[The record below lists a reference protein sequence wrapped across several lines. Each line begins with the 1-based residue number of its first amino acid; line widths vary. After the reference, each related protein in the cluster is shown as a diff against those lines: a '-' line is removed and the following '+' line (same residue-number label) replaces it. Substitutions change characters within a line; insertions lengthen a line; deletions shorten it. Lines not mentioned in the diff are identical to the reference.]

1 LRNLRITLSALASP
15 LLLCALAAC
24 TRTAP
29 PPTLPKEKPIVSA
42 ESTAST
48 PAAALSAQDLTPR
61 LLALIGDIHG
71 KQDISRQLIQKHL
84 GQQGWVDPHDSEH
97 YDIVGKLTETWY
109 YSLSYKRGL
118 PGDKSKTLLFQFV
131 DNTHS
136 NADMS
141 PVCVALDDYKQ
152 PLIAAG
158 FTAELEYT
166 RFAEE
171 YWRFTRDNLSVKV
184 YLRGKRNSDDTQ
196 TCVQMAIIR
205 ALS

>member
-1 LRNLRITLSALASP
+1 M
-15 LLLCALAAC
+15 
-24 TRTAP
+24 
-29 PPTLPKEKPIVSA
+29 SA

-48 PAAALSAQDLTPR
+48 PAAALSAQDLTQR

-84 GQQGWVDPHDSEH
+84 GQQGWVDPDDSEH
-97 YDIVGKLTETWY
+97 YGIVDKITETWY

-118 PGDKSKTLLFQFV
+118 PGDKSKTLLFEFV

-141 PVCVALDDYKQ
+141 PVCVALADYKQ

-158 FTAELEYT
+158 FIAGERRT
-166 RFAEE
+166 RFDEE
-171 YWRFTRDNLSVKV
+171 YWEFTRNNLGVTID
-184 YLRGKRNSDDTQ
+184 LRGKRNRDDAQ
-196 TCVQMAIIR
+196 TCVEAVTISV
-205 ALS
+205 LS

>member
-1 LRNLRITLSALASP
+1 MST
-15 LLLCALAAC
+15 
-24 TRTAP
+24 
-29 PPTLPKEKPIVSA
+29 

-84 GQQGWVDPHDSEH
+84 EQQGWVDPDDSEH
-97 YDIVGKLTETWY
+97 YGIVGKLTETWY

-118 PGDKSKTLLFQFV
+118 PGDKSKSLFFDFV
-131 DNTHS
+131 DHTHS

-166 RFAEE
+166 RFVEE
-171 YWRFTRDNLSVKV
+171 YWRFTRDNLIVTV
-184 YLRGKRNSDDTQ
+184 DLRGKRNRDDAQ
-196 TCVQMAIIR
+196 TCVEAITIR